1 MTAFLAP
8 RTFVRRSSP
17 QSYRGSGHSPFA
29 RPLCPAVPDSSR
41 KRVSRKRQVE
51 QEELVIRPVVEWG
64 DVGIIAHE
72 NVVREP
78 RRDAALQ
85 RVHRAIEQ
93 HVAVAT
99 GAGLNAEL
107 SQGAG
112 QVVLKD
118 EINSFDPAMID
129 SAVWIARS
137 ASSRRWQSRNVRARQ
152 S

>member
-1 MTAFLAP
+1 M
-8 RTFVRRSSP
+8 RSSCCNRTEG
-17 QSYRGSGHSPFA
+17 RGLHPSK
-29 RPLCPAVPDSSR
+29 PLCPAVPDSSR

-51 QEELVIRPVVEWG
+51 QEELEIRPVVEWG

-72 NVVREP
+72 HVVSEP
-78 RRDAALQ
+78 RCDASLQ

-107 SQGAG
+107 SQGAS

-118 EINSFDPAMID
+118 EID
-129 SAVWIARS
+129 
-137 ASSRRWQSRNVRARQ
+137 QS
-152 S
+152 